1 MLSAEKHPN
10 ADRLTVTEVDTGDGT
25 RTIVCGAPNVAAGQ
39 TVPVALPGAVMPG
52 GEELGRAKLRGVVS
66 DGMILSETELELGED
81 SDGIITLDEPV
92 APGTPLAE
100 VLPIAE
106 AVLELDLNPNRVD
119 LFGVYG
125 VAREVHA
132 ITGAELAPPPWSEDA
147 EPAGDRR
154 VDGLASI
161 TVEVPDLCPRFTAR
175 VFTGVQ
181 MGPSPLW
188 LKAAPDRRRAASRSR
203 TWSTSPTT

>member
-1 MLSAEKHPN
+1 M
-10 ADRLTVTEVDTGDGT
+10 TEVDTGDGT

-39 TVPVALPGAVMPG
+39 TVPVGLPGAVMPG
-52 GEELGRAKLRGVVS
+52 GMELGQAKLRGVVS
-66 DGMILSETELELGED
+66 DGMILSETELEVGED
-81 SDGIITLDEPV
+81 SDGIIAFAEEH

-106 AVLELDLNPNRVD
+106 EVLELDLNPNRID

-147 EPAGDRR
+147 EPTGDTPVERAR
-154 VDGLASI
+154 LGDGRGAR
-161 TVEVPDLCPRFTAR
+161 TTAR
-175 VFTGVQ
+175 G
-181 MGPSPLW
+181 SPPASSPACRW
-188 LKAAPDRRRAASRSR
+188 ARRRCG
-203 TWSTSPTT
+203 